1 MSSIRVDLNQKR
13 SENLC
18 EKDGGDEMN
27 RQAMLKRGQ
36 LSVTNPYTCS
46 RKSLKRQ
53 PTLCDASGYAKIGR

>member
-1 MSSIRVDLNQKR
+1 MSSLRVDLNQKR

-27 RQAMLKRGQ
+27 RQAMLKWGQ
-36 LSVTNPYTCS
+36 LSVTNTHTCS

-53 PTLCDASGYAKIGR
+53 PTLCDARGHAKIGS